1 MRLYERALPEMLRF
15 RDSGEIMYE
24 VPLCSTD
31 PFPSKPASADFL
43 TGKSLVSLRTIRQ
56 ADEKARKKGGERGEE
71 EERKEK
77 ERGGEGRAGLTN
89 NSVKT
94 YRGSQPPRISRSIS
108 LFSLLPLLFLLSFLI
123 NILWMQSVPDVV
135 WREVFRII
143 VSPFESV

>member
-43 TGKSLVSLRTIRQ
+43 TGKSPVSLRTIRQ
-56 ADEKARKKGGERGEE
+56 ADEKARKKGGERGG
-71 EERKEK
+71 RRGKK
-77 ERGGEGRAGLTN
+77 GKGKGGEGRAGLTN

-108 LFSLLPLLFLLSFLI
+108 LFSRLSLLFLLSFLI
-123 NILWMQSVPDVV
+123 NILWMQSVPDVIR
-135 WREVFRII
+135 REVFRII